1 MREEILNRLF
11 AQRDEQYAEFMR
23 RIVNNIPPQ
32 SILGVR
38 TPILRQMAKT
48 IASDEPGNEYFE
60 ERQLRAFSIN
70 LEKDYARALEKV
82 NDFLPFVDNWAT
94 CDQLR
99 LKVFAKHKAEL
110 IGEIRKWIASDA
122 MYTVRFGLE
131 MIMNLYLDG
140 DFREE
145 YLDLAA
151 SVRSEEYY
159 VNMMQAWVFAEALAK
174 QRDSAIG
181 YITGCR
187 LSPWVHNKAIQ
198 KACESFKISE
208 EDKTFLKALKIK

>member
-1 MREEILNRLF
+1 MREEILKSLF
-11 AQRDEQYAEFMR
+11 EQRDEQYAEFMR

-38 TPILRQMAKT
+38 TPILRQIAKT
-48 IASDEPGNEYFE
+48 IDPDEPGNEYFE

-70 LEKDYARALEKV
+70 LIRDYARCLEQI
-82 NDFLPFVDNWAT
+82 NAFLPVVDNWAT

-99 LKVFAKHKAEL
+99 PKVFSKHKPEL
-110 IGEIRKWIASDA
+110 IGEIRKWLASDHV
-122 MYTVRFGLE
+122 YTVRFGLE
-131 MIMNLYLDG
+131 MIMNLYLDV
-140 DFREE
+140 DFKEE

-151 SVRSEEYY
+151 YVQSEEYY

-181 YITGCR
+181 YITGYR
-187 LSPWVHNKAIQ
+187 LCPWVHNKAIQ